1 MGRSF
6 LAIPAA
12 ALGIILSLLWA
23 MTGQPIEPASAH
35 AAASLHVTTQSLH
48 VTTQSL
54 HGAEALGPA
63 VESASPS
70 TIDETSAVSA
80 PPAVSAV
87 VGLCAAAVACC
98 LMVLPMLRFLSRLLP
113 TLREVPGTSWLAR
126 AIAAV
131 PAQVVASIRPSLTF
145 LSISRT

>member
-12 ALGIILSLLWA
+12 AVGIILSLLWA
-23 MTGQPIEPASAH
+23 MTSQPIEPAST
-35 AAASLHVTTQSLH
+35 HVSPSLH

-54 HGAEALGPA
+54 HGAEPLGPA
-63 VESASPS
+63 LESASPS

-113 TLREVPGTSWLAR
+113 TLREVPGTSWLTR

>member
-35 AAASLHVTTQSLH
+35 AAASLH

-131 PAQVVASIRPSLTF
+131 PAQVVASIRPSLTL